1 MTTVSP
7 GQVLDKDSGQA
18 RLYAVIKEVL
28 GVEVQPEIH
37 FLDLGGDS
45 MDAVIIA
52 DMMVDEF
59 GVGPDLDSFFVS
71 DTVREI
77 AERWWTVFSAPAK
90 PSPAAT

>member
-7 GQVLDKDSGQA
+7 GQVLDADSSQA

-28 GVEVQPEIH
+28 GVEVQPDIH

-71 DTVREI
+71 DTVRQI
-77 AERWWTVFSAPAK
+77 AQKWWAVFSAPAN
-90 PSPAAT
+90 A

>member
-1 MTTVSP
+1 MTSP
-7 GQVLDKDSGQA
+7 SQVLDKDSGHA

-28 GVEVQPEIH
+28 GVEVMPETH

-59 GVGPDLDSFFVS
+59 GVGPELDSFFVS
-71 DTVREI
+71 DTV
-77 AERWWTVFSAPAK
+77 ADLADKWWTVFSAPAT
-90 PSPAAT
+90 P

>member
-1 MTTVSP
+1 MTGVS
-7 GQVLDKDSGQA
+7 QSVLDKESGYT

-28 GVEVQPEIH
+28 GVEVEPKTH

-59 GVGPDLDSFFVS
+59 GVGPELDSFFVS
-71 DTVREI
+71 DTIEEL
-77 AERWWTVFSAPAK
+77 ADKWWVAFS
-90 PSPAAT
+90 PSTMV